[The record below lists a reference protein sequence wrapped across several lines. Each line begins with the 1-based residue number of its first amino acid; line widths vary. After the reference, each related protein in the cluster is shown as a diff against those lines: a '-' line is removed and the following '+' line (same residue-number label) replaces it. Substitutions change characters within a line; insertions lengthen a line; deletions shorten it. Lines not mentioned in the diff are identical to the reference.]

1 MKTITLPLP
10 DWRKEA
16 ILFAA
21 CLILAMA
28 VNAYAIA
35 TFHTPWAELVTEL
48 PIVLALALLVY
59 ALIAVCRISGF
70 ALKRLIA
77 HSKGKDTG
85 SKS

>member
-21 CLILAMA
+21 CLAAVMA

-35 TFHTPWAELVTEL
+35 AFHTPWTELVTEL

-59 ALIAVCRISGF
+59 TLIAVCRIAGL
-70 ALKRLIA
+70 ALKHLI
-77 HSKGKDTG
+77 TIPR
-85 SKS
+85 